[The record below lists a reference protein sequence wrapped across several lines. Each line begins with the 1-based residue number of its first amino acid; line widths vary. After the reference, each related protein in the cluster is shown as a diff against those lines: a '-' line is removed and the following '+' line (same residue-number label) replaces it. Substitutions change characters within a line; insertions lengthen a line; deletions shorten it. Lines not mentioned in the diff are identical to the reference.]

1 MKNKGFTLIELIVV
15 IVILAILSAVAIPKF
30 IGHKTDARIA
40 ALEGTKA
47 ALSASF
53 ELFAARVELPST
65 QFVPCRYHQEM
76 RCMLIN
82 DIQIRVTN
90 EDDHPFFTIT
100 DEAIISQLK
109 QLVDLDVYKLNDE
122 FIAEHSLNLI
132 GDYEGGFHVFSEIDA
147 NDRDIEEFGCRIHYI
162 PSNKSESGR
171 SEFVTDYSEC

>member
-15 IVILAILSAVAIPKF
+15 IVILSILALVAAPRF
-30 IGHKTDARIA
+30 LSYKTEARIA

-65 QFVPCRYHQEM
+65 KFVPCQYHHEM
-76 RCMLIN
+76 RCMVVN
-82 DIQIRVTN
+82 GVEIRVTN

-132 GDYEGGFHVFSEIDA
+132 GDHAGGFYIFSELDA
-147 NDRDIEEFGCRIHYI
+147 NEREIDEFGCRIQYI
-162 PSNKSESGR
+162 PSNKSDTGR
-171 SEFVTDYSEC
+171 SKFVTDYSEC